1 LARSIHRHGRCDAAW
16 PHKPEAQA
24 KETVY
29 HPSLVLQVCLAPGA
43 KPKEARSPGPTHH
56 DMTPTSLIRNFS
68 IIAHIDH
75 GKSTLADQLLL
86 KTGAITAREFRAQVL
101 DDMDLERERGITIQ
115 MHPVTIYA
123 DHGRERY
130 ELNLIDTPG
139 HVDFNYEVSRSLAAC
154 EGAILLVD
162 ATQGVQAQTVAN
174 AFLAMEHELVI
185 VPVLNKIDMPIA
197 RPAEVI
203 AEMEHALGVNP
214 ADVLQISAKTGEGV
228 EAVIE
233 AIITR
238 IPPPAGK
245 ADDQLRALVYNSHFD
260 TYKGVVVYVRVRDG
274 TLRTGQRIRLMREG
288 TEHVVTELGQFR
300 PAPTAC
306 EQLSTGQV
314 GFLMAQIK
322 NLADVHI
329 GDTVTDA
336 LVPSATPLAGY
347 KEPKPMVF
355 SGLYPVNNN
364 DFEEL
369 REALAKLRLND
380 ASFTYQPE
388 TSEGLGFGFRCGFLG
403 MLHREIIQQRLERAS
418 NLELVQT
425 APNVTYEIL
434 NRSGEVVTIQNPQD
448 VPDVGQIEEFREPF
462 ARLSFLLP
470 SENIGDLMQLCTERR
485 GIYVRTEYLSPAR
498 VILVYELP
506 LAEVIYDLY
515 DKLKSVTH
523 GYGTMDYEFLGY
535 RPADLVKLDVL
546 VAGKRVDALSTI
558 VHRSVAERRG
568 RKLVQKLRGEI
579 DRHLFEIAIQA
590 AIGSR
595 IIARETIAPI
605 RKNVTAKCYGGDIT
619 RKRKLWAK
627 QAAGKKR
634 MKQVGQVEIPQEAFL
649 AVLETDQ

>member
-1 LARSIHRHGRCDAAW
+1 MI
-16 PHKPEAQA
+16 
-24 KETVY
+24 
-29 HPSLVLQVCLAPGA
+29 
-43 KPKEARSPGPTHH
+43 PTK
-56 DMTPTSLIRNFS
+56 LIRNFS

-75 GKSTLADQLLL
+75 GKSTLADQFLL
-86 KTGAITAREFRAQVL
+86 KTGAITPREFRAQVL

-115 MHPVTIYA
+115 MHPVTIYH
-123 DHGRERY
+123 DNY

-174 AFLAMEHELVI
+174 AYLAMEHDLTI
-185 VPVLNKIDMPIA
+185 VPVLNKIDMAIA
-197 RPAEVI
+197 RPDEVI
-203 AEMEHALGVNP
+203 AEMEQALGVKP
-214 ADVLQISAKTGEGV
+214 ADVLRCSAKTGQGV
-228 EAVIE
+228 DEILL
-233 AIITR
+233 AIISR
-238 IPPPAGK
+238 VPPPPGQP
-245 ADDQLRALVYNSHFD
+245 DDPLRALVYNSHFD
-260 TYKGVVVYVRVRDG
+260 PYKGVVVYVRVKDG
-274 TLRTGQRIRLMREG
+274 TLRVGQRIRLMRGG
-288 TEHVVTELGQFR
+288 TEHIISDLGQFR
-300 PAPTAC
+300 PAPTPC
-306 EQLSTGQV
+306 QELSTGQV

-322 NLADVHI
+322 TLGDIHI
-329 GDTVTDA
+329 GDTVTDGAQTATTA
-336 LVPSATPLAGY
+336 LPGY

-369 REALAKLRLND
+369 RESLAKLRLND
-380 ASFTYQPE
+380 ASFSYQPE

-403 MLHREIIQQRLERAS
+403 MLHREIIQQRLERQS
-418 NLELVQT
+418 EIELVQT

-434 NRSGEVVTIQNPQD
+434 TRSGEVRIINNPQE
-448 VPDVGQIEEFREPF
+448 VPDAGQVEEFREPIV
-462 ARLSFLLP
+462 RISFLLP
-470 SENIGDLMQLCTERR
+470 SENIGDLMQLCSERR
-485 GIYVRTEYLSPAR
+485 GAYIRTEYLSPTRA
-498 VILVYELP
+498 ILVYELP

-535 RPADLVKLDVL
+535 RPAELVRLDVL

-558 VHRSVAERRG
+558 VHRGQAERRG

-579 DRHLFEIAIQA
+579 ERHLFEIAIQA
-590 AIGSR
+590 AIGNR

-605 RKNVTAKCYGGDIT
+605 KKNVTAKCYGGDIT

>member
-1 LARSIHRHGRCDAAW
+1 MI
-16 PHKPEAQA
+16 
-24 KETVY
+24 
-29 HPSLVLQVCLAPGA
+29 
-43 KPKEARSPGPTHH
+43 
-56 DMTPTSLIRNFS
+56 PTSLIRNFS

-75 GKSTLADQLLL
+75 GKSTLADQFLL
-86 KTGAITAREFRAQVL
+86 KTGAISPREFRAQVL

-115 MHPVTIYA
+115 MHPVTVYL
-123 DHGRERY
+123 ESESTRY
-130 ELNLIDTPG
+130 EVNLIDTPG

-154 EGAILLVD
+154 EGAVLLVD

-174 AFLAMEHELVI
+174 AYLAMEHELTI
-185 VPVLNKIDMPIA
+185 VPVLNKIDMAIA
-197 RPAEVI
+197 RPDEVI
-203 AEMEHALGVNP
+203 AEMEQALGVKP
-214 ADVLQISAKTGEGV
+214 ADVLRVSAKTGLGV
-228 EAVIE
+228 DEVLK
-233 AIITR
+233 AIINR
-238 IPPPAGK
+238 IPPPPGSTE
-245 ADDQLRALVYNSHFD
+245 DPLRALVYNSHFD
-260 TYKGVVVYVRVRDG
+260 TYKGVVVYVRVREG
-274 TLRTGQRIRLMREG
+274 VLRVGQRIRLMRG
-288 TEHVVTELGQFR
+288 QTEHVVTDLGQFR
-300 PAPTAC
+300 PAPTPC
-306 EQLSTGQV
+306 QELSTGQV
-314 GFLMAQIK
+314 GFFMAQIK
-322 NLADVHI
+322 TLSDVHI

-336 LVPSATPLAGY
+336 IQPAATPLSGY

-355 SGLYPVNNN
+355 SGLYPVKNN

-425 APNVTYEIL
+425 APNVTYEVL
-434 NRSGEVVTIQNPQD
+434 TRKGEVVAIDNPQK
-448 VPDVGQIEEFREPF
+448 VPDTGQIEEFREPIV
-462 ARLSFLLP
+462 RISFLLP
-470 SENIGDLMQLCTERR
+470 TENIGDLMQLCSERR
-485 GIYVRTEYLSPAR
+485 GVYVRTEYLSPTRA
-498 VILVYELP
+498 ILVYELP

-523 GYGTMDYEFLGY
+523 GYGTMDYELLGY
-535 RPADLVKLDVL
+535 RAADLVRLDVL

-558 VHRSVAERRG
+558 VHRFLAERRG

-595 IIARETIAPI
+595 IIARETIKPI
-605 RKNVTAKCYGGDIT
+605 KKNVTAKCYGGDIT